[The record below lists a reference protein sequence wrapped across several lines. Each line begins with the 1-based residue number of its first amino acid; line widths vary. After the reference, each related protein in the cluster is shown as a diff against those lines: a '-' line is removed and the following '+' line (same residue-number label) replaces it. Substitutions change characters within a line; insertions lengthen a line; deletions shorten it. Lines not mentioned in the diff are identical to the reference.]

1 MSNLPKGKQYQ
12 MLENNND
19 LQFYCERLNKENL
32 KLQHRLKTMQNQI
45 ESFQMDSENQ
55 SILNNDTSIKQFR
68 PDEFIQEW
76 EVLGKNDIQEHFLD
90 YFDNPYICY
99 HLIQEMFSIIISI
112 VNDEISNIYK
122 NIMNILGIEYNQ
134 NNELYISKK
143 IYSIFLDFYEQI
155 FESNSRKDSLYNSFI
170 QQYIQFYKNVFGNFQ
185 EKEFF
190 DIFSNSS
197 FKLLVIKIQKIY
209 LFTKFRQPSL
219 SFLFEDFNT
228 RKIEIKRSLVAKVIV
243 VQGKLPNQKN
253 EEINCIHLISPPMQK
268 NIPFYGL
275 KPLVLELADNYNIN
289 SEKEKIKEYNS
300 GVYHLSKKR
309 VVTEYDEENKNNEHE
324 LVPELTLDNIGS
336 KIVNYSPR
344 LNIDKPLVNPVKG
357 LNKKQISEIKPKI
370 KKGING
376 IQTKRDNS
384 IRLVYNQEKTSKE
397 IKIIG
402 AKLVKMSKIP
412 ELNSIKHQKI
422 MIDKLKVDTV
432 IPVTTVNKH
441 STNKRIE
448 NILLTERR
456 PHCKINSKAKVI
468 RYQFGS

>member
-1 MSNLPKGKQYQ
+1 M
-12 MLENNND
+12 
-19 LQFYCERLNKENL
+19 
-32 KLQHRLKTMQNQI
+32 
-45 ESFQMDSENQ
+45 
-55 SILNNDTSIKQFR
+55 
-68 PDEFIQEW
+68 
-76 EVLGKNDIQEHFLD
+76 
-90 YFDNPYICY
+90 
-99 HLIQEMFSIIISI
+99 
-112 VNDEISNIYK
+112 
-122 NIMNILGIEYNQ
+122 
-134 NNELYISKK
+134 
-143 IYSIFLDFYEQI
+143 
-155 FESNSRKDSLYNSFI
+155 
-170 QQYIQFYKNVFGNFQ
+170 
-185 EKEFF
+185 
-190 DIFSNSS
+190 
-197 FKLLVIKIQKIY
+197 IKIQKIY

-228 RKIEIKRSLVAKVIV
+228 RKVEIKRSLVAKVIV